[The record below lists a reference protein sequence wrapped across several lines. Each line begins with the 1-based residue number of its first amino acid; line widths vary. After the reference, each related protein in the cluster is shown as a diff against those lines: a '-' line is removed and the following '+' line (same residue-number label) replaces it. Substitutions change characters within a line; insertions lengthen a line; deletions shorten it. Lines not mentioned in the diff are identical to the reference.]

1 MGTISIAASPAVAER
16 GELIGIEN
24 PFVNRRQQSE
34 HHNLPNRPGIL
45 PSLDPKC
52 RDDFPVGLTPSQI
65 EFSAARYMFDEE
77 HEQLPRKDGDTNFYI
92 LGVLSGHN
100 TVLASLPAGSQ
111 GTATAA
117 TVANNLRRSFPDIKF
132 KLLVGIGGGVPSEED
147 DIRLGD
153 VVVSEPKGTLGGV
166 VEYDLGKQT
175 TAGFQRK
182 GFLCPIPSEWR
193 SIVTNMKSNHRT
205 KPNRV
210 TEFRLE
216 MLGKYPMLTEYE
228 RPSESDL
235 LFPAT
240 YKHVAEAA
248 SCAHC
253 NKAAAITRKKR
264 EGDHPKIFYGLIASG
279 NSVVKDAE
287 KRDRLAHDAGGAIC
301 FEMEA
306 AGLMNDFQCIV
317 IRGIADYCDS
327 HKNGEWHG
335 YAAAAAAGLA
345 KEILLLESPAP
356 FAKAA
361 EFLLAPFA
369 KEDKNLREKKI
380 SILRK
385 LYTCNY
391 QDAKNRN
398 RLRVEG
404 TCGWFTGHPRFRH
417 WLESECSALL
427 WVSAD
432 PGCGKSVLAR
442 YLIDELLSTP
452 ESKTVCYFFFKDD
465 FDDQKSLPGAICCI
479 LRQLFDQ
486 KPELLSRSVVDV
498 FKKDGQRL
506 LKSFDGLWRM
516 FINTISQESV
526 GEIICVVDAL
536 DECSGEGQRQLA
548 EILCYLYNGRAK
560 RCRLKFLLTSRPYD
574 SIQRSFQLLENA
586 LPTIHLRGENEDE
599 VQQISVEINNVIRHE
614 VMLLSD
620 RRQLFQD
627 EQELVLKG
635 LSSVPNRTY
644 LWVYLVLHAL
654 DEIVPINP
662 RNIRMLV
669 RELPQSVNEAYNQIL
684 CRSRNREEARKAL
697 HMIVAATRPLSLEEM
712 AMAMALIQCDQRAA
726 PHEIEVEPESRFRN
740 TIREICGLFVTIV
753 DSKIYLLHQSAR
765 EFLIYNQDAEML
777 YQSLEWKGSLRPI
790 HSDLILAAACTYY
803 FLYILPGTPLFN
815 SMTLRIDPPVDC
827 PFLVYS
833 VDNWPLHVRRAC
845 IEKDSI
851 LFPSV
856 MKLLHGPARAD
867 DRWFTVLDIYNN
879 GLSDSSPLTRASFF
893 GFAIAAE
900 TLLQDNTIDVNKQ
913 SSEGS
918 SALWLAA
925 MEGHQEIVKLL
936 LKAPMV
942 NLNIQDTYYGQTPLG
957 VASDHGR
964 AEVVKL
970 LLDTGELNVDAIDGS
985 GDTPLLQAISSGHE
999 EIVKILL
1006 DTGKAD
1012 PNTRGTNFRGIMH
1025 IPLIKACQNGREAI
1039 VEMLLDT
1046 GKVNPGVFQ
1055 TPRRETPLM
1064 YASSIGHTGIV
1075 KMLLDTGRA
1084 RLAFQDCDGQT
1095 AFSHAVYNDHPRVVK
1110 LLLKACKPEDINLQ
1124 DNLGQ
1129 TPLDMAVLMR
1139 RERIAKILQKA
1150 GGVRKCKASP
1160 YLVMNHPSL
1169 RKTNKS
1175 VRADT
1180 SLLKP

>member
-1 MGTISIAASPAVAER
+1 MGFEMSRTEKKLLSHRAYTVA
-16 GELIGIEN
+16 LIC
-24 PFVNRRQQSE
+24 P
-34 HHNLPNRPGIL
+34 LA
-45 PSLDPKC
+45 
-52 RDDFPVGLTPSQI
+52 I
-65 EFSAARYMFDEE
+65 EFSAARYMLDEE
-77 HEQLPRKDGDTNFYI
+77 HERLPRKEGDTNLYI
-92 LGVLSGHN
+92 LGVMSGHN
-100 TVLASLPAGSQ
+100 TVLASLPKGSQ
-111 GTATAA
+111 GTTPAA
-117 TVANNLRRSFPDIKF
+117 TVAINLERSFPNIRLR
-132 KLLVGIGGGVPSEED
+132 LLVGIGGGVPNKD
-147 DIRLGD
+147 NDIRLGD
-153 VVVSEPKGTLGGV
+153 VVVSSPTGTLGGV

-175 TAGFQRK
+175 TTGFERK
-182 GFLCPIPSEWR
+182 GFLCPPPSEWGT
-193 SIVTNMKSNHRT
+193 IVTAMETDHEAN
-205 KPNRV
+205 PNKI
-210 TEFRLE
+210 TEFLSE
-216 MLGKYPMLTEYE
+216 MLRKHPRLTGYK
-228 RPSESDL
+228 RPTKSDI
-235 LFPAT
+235 LFRAD
-240 YKHVAEAA
+240 YKHCVEGAT
-248 SCAHC
+248 CADC
-253 NKAAAITRKKR
+253 DEDAVIPREKR
-264 EGDHPKIFYGLIASG
+264 DEPDHPTIFYGLIASG
-279 NSVVKDAE
+279 NSVIKDGE
-287 KRDRLAHDAGGAIC
+287 KRDMLARDGGAIC

-306 AGLMNDFQCIV
+306 AGLMNNFPCIV

-327 HKNGEWHG
+327 HKNDEWHR

-345 KEILLLESPAP
+345 KEILLLEPPTP
-356 FAKAA
+356 FAKS
-361 EFLLAPFA
+361 EELPLAPVA
-369 KEDKNLREKKI
+369 KEDQKLREKKI

-404 TCGWFTGHPRFRH
+404 TCGWFTGHPRFRD

-465 FDDQKSLPGAICCI
+465 FEDQKSLPGALCCI

-498 FKKDGQRL
+498 FKKDGQHL
-506 LKSFDGLWRM
+506 LKSVDGLWRM

-548 EILCYLYNGRAK
+548 DSLCYLYNGRAK

-574 SIQRSFQLLENA
+574 SIQRSFQLLENI
-586 LPTIHLRGENEDE
+586 LPTIHLHGENEDD
-599 VQQISVEINNVIRHE
+599 VQQISAEINTVIRHE
-614 VMLLSD
+614 VVLLSQ

-627 EQELVLKG
+627 EQELVLEG

-654 DEIVPINP
+654 DEIVPISP

-669 RELPQSVNEAYNQIL
+669 RELPRSVNEAYNQIL

-712 AMAMALIQCDQRAA
+712 AMAVALIKGDQRAA
-726 PHEIEVEPESRFRN
+726 PYEIEVEPESRFRN

-777 YQSLEWKGSLRPI
+777 YPSLEWKGSLRPTD
-790 HSDLILAAACTYY
+790 SNLILAAA
-803 FLYILPGTPLFN
+803 
-815 SMTLRIDPPVDC
+815 SRD
-827 PFLVYS
+827 
-833 VDNWPLHVRRAC
+833 
-845 IEKDSI
+845 
-851 LFPSV
+851 
-856 MKLLHGPARAD
+856 D
-867 DRWFTVLDIYNN
+867 DRWFTVLDIYNY
-879 GLSDSSPLTRASFF
+879 GLSDSSPLMRASFF

-913 SSEGS
+913 DSEGA

-925 MEGHQEIVKLL
+925 MEGHEEIVKLL
-936 LKAPMV
+936 LRSPMV
-942 NLNIQDTYYGQTPLG
+942 NLDVQDTYYGRTPLG
-957 VASDHGR
+957 AASYHGR

-970 LLDTGELNVDAIDGS
+970 LLDTGELNVEAIDGS
-985 GDTPLLQAISSGHE
+985 GDTPLLHAISNGHE

-1006 DTGKAD
+1006 DTGKAN
-1012 PNTRGTNFRGIMH
+1012 PNTRGTNFGGTPH
-1025 IPLIKACQNGREAI
+1025 IPLIEACRKGREAI
-1039 VEMLLDT
+1039 VEILLDT

-1055 TPRRETPLM
+1055 TPQRETALM

-1084 RLAFQDCDGQT
+1084 RLTFQDCNGQT
-1095 AFSHAVYNDHPRVVK
+1095 AFSRAIDRDHPRVVK
-1110 LLLKACKPEDINLQ
+1110 LLLKACKPEDINIQ
-1124 DNLGQ
+1124 DNHGQ
-1129 TPLDMAVLMR
+1129 TPLDMAVFMR

-1150 GGVRKCKASP
+1150 GGVRKCKVNP

-1169 RKTNKS
+1169 MRMN
-1175 VRADT
+1175 
-1180 SLLKP
+1180 